1 MLDVSLKRQ
10 LGSIGLSVAF
20 NADRGVTAL
29 FGVSGAGKSSVIEML
44 AGLMRP
50 DAGHIHLDGE
60 ALFDH
65 ARRIDLPPHRRGI
78 GYVFQDHRLFPHL
91 TVRSNLRYGERF
103 AGPRRPVADFDTVV
117 QLLGL
122 EALLDRRPGR
132 LSGGEKQRVAIGR
145 ALLAR
150 PRLLLM
156 DEPLA
161 ALDRAR
167 KAEILPYLERL
178 CTTLNLPVVYVS
190 HALEEVIRLA
200 DTLVVLERGQVVAS
214 GRTESLLG
222 RLDLPQLSQD
232 EDGPACLLRAVIAD
246 ADVGHGLCRVRFAGG
261 HLLLPASGRTAG
273 QAVRLRIAARDVA
286 LARTPPQ
293 DISTQNIL
301 AGQIAEIS
309 PERSGLR
316 DVAISLGDARIIA
329 RLTDLACHTLHLH
342 PGEPIHALIRTAALE
357 RE

>member
-1 MLDVSLKRQ
+1 MLDVALKRR
-10 LGSIGLSVAF
+10 LGSIDLSVAF
-20 NADRGVTAL
+20 TADRGVTAL

-50 DAGHIHLDGE
+50 DAGHIRLAGE
-60 ALFDH
+60 LLYDH
-65 ARRIDLPPHRRGI
+65 ARGIDIPPHQRGI

-91 TVRSNLRYGERF
+91 SVDANLRYGERF
-103 AGPRRPVADFDTVV
+103 ASTRRSVADFDSVV

-122 EALLDRRPGR
+122 ESLLDRRPGR

-145 ALLAR
+145 ALLSR

-167 KAEILPYLERL
+167 KAEILPYLETL
-178 CTTLNLPVVYVS
+178 CSTLHLPVVYVS
-190 HALEEVIRLA
+190 HALDEVIRLA
-200 DTLVVLERGQVVAS
+200 DTLVVLDHGRVVAS
-214 GRTESLLG
+214 GNTETLLG

-232 EDGPACLLRAVIAD
+232 EDGPACLVRGVITAAD
-246 ADVGHGLCRVRFAGG
+246 AGHGLCRVHFDGG
-261 HLLLPASGRTAG
+261 DLLLPASGRPTG
-273 QAVRLRIAARDVA
+273 QSVRVRIAARDVA
-286 LARTPPQ
+286 LARSPPP

-301 AGQIAEIS
+301 AGHIAEIS

-316 DVAISLGDARIIA
+316 DVAVTLGTLRIIA
-329 RLTDLACHTLHLH
+329 RLTDLACERLRLH
-342 PGEPIHALIRTAALE
+342 PGDPIYALIRTAALVQ
-357 RE
+357 